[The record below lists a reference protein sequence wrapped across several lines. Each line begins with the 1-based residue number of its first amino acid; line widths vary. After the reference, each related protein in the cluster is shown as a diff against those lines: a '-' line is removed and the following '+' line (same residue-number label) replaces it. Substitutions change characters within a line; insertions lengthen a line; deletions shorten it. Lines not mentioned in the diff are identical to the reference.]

1 MHTSNSFTDIK
12 SPLLYYNNI
21 SKSAGHTKIIEEG
34 QEDEIAFSDKSQNC
48 CVCFVSI
55 VDPVSAISEI
65 RDPDKSEDTT
75 LFSSIQWLQ

>member
-48 CVCFVSI
+48 CVSVLYLKLEIQINQKILLCFHQYNGCNSQ
-55 VDPVSAISEI
+55 
-65 RDPDKSEDTT
+65 K
-75 LFSSIQWLQ
+75 L